1 MNRLLVATGVS
12 IALAVALIASPA
24 GATKHQ
30 RHKKAPAGISV
41 SAAGKQYLADV
52 APVNAATD
60 TAKSAF
66 DAATTAPQLAAAA
79 APLVA
84 SIETLN
90 STMLRQQ
97 WPSVAK
103 ADVKS
108 LVIAA
113 GAELGDLN
121 SLATINDSNAST
133 IETNLSKDIAATGT
147 AANIVRADL
156 GLPAPAAG

>member
-1 MNRLLVATGVS
+1 
-12 IALAVALIASPA
+12 
-24 GATKHQ
+24 
-30 RHKKAPAGISV
+30 
-41 SAAGKQYLADV
+41 
-52 APVNAATD
+52 
-60 TAKSAF
+60 
-66 DAATTAPQLAAAA
+66 
-79 APLVA
+79 
-84 SIETLN
+84 
-90 STMLRQQ
+90 MLRQQ